1 MASLTYLP
9 FVSFLAELDKTKFG
23 SNVRCAM
30 LIKLEGTIDP
40 ALTNELKEVKNIF
53 KNKLSKF
60 LSVTASEVS
69 VEEAYEGS
77 VFFLFLVP
85 LYCVEKLG
93 RAWTENRAD
102 LQKALQLTLGQSTEP
117 VAHLTAVL
125 GDSDP
130 HFVELI
136 KATKIV
142 SKGED

>member
-1 MASLTYLP
+1 
-9 FVSFLAELDKTKFG
+9 
-23 SNVRCAM
+23 M
-30 LIKLEGTIDP
+30 LIKVEGTIDV
-40 ALTNELKEVKNIF
+40 ALTNEPKEVKNIF

-60 LSVTASEVS
+60 LSITASDVS
-69 VEEAYEGS
+69 VEQAYEGGGG

-102 LQKALQLTLGQSTEP
+102 FQKALQLTLGQSTEP

-136 KATKIV
+136 KATKIE
-142 SKGED
+142 STGKCFEFRSGNCDC